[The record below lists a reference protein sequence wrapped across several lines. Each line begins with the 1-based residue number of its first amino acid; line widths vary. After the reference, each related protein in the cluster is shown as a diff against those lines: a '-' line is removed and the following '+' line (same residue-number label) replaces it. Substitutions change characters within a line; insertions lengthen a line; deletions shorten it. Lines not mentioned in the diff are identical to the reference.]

1 MTLYNIF
8 YVFDIVMISCLPF
21 LLRLL
26 NLCIVNQATDN
37 SKFDVAEFVERRD
50 KIRDNVVIA
59 TPLESFAEPGYEHPL
74 FSLGIPKDRERNP
87 VWKALVNIDE
97 SGDET
102 PAPRMAHGGRVEK
115 GVAGP
120 SSRRYEAAQPY
131 KKKQV

>member
-1 MTLYNIF
+1 M
-8 YVFDIVMISCLPF
+8 
-21 LLRLL
+21 
-26 NLCIVNQATDN
+26 
-37 SKFDVAEFVERRD
+37 
-50 KIRDNVVIA
+50 IRDNVVIA

-87 VWKALVNIDE
+87 VWNALVNIDE
-97 SGDET
+97 YSSGGET